1 MFNQTGIHSEKLA
14 GPVQILYNVQ
24 NQVAVPI
31 LVDSTM
37 ASVTVDG
44 RKVVKAGTP
53 LAGDLTN
60 RSTPFKAPA
69 AAVGGSNP
77 VPASPAVG
85 VLVHD
90 VDITNGNA
98 NGSLLI
104 WGFVNLNRLD
114 TATQTLA
121 TNAAEDLAG
130 KVWML
135 RD

>member
-1 MFNQTGIHSEKLA
+1 MFNQTGIHSERLT
-14 GPVQILYNVQ
+14 GPVQILYNVP
-24 NQVAVPI
+24 NQVAIPI

-37 ASVTVDG
+37 ASVTVGG

-53 LAGDLTN
+53 LAGDITN
-60 RSTPFKAPA
+60 RSTAFKAP
-69 AAVGGSNP
+69 
-77 VPASPAVG
+77 VPPTTGESPTPGTPAVG

-90 VDITNGNA
+90 VDITDGNA

-104 WGFVNLNRLD
+104 WGFINLDRLD
-114 TATQTLA
+114 TATQALA
-121 TNAAEDLAG
+121 TATAKDLNG

>member
-1 MFNQTGIHSEKLA
+1 MLNQTGIHSETLTA
-14 GPVQILYNVQ
+14 PVQILYNVP
-24 NQVAVPI
+24 NQMAVPI

-37 ASVTVDG
+37 ASITVDG

-53 LAGDLTN
+53 LAGDLTA
-60 RSTPFKAPA
+60 RSTPFKAP
-69 AAVGGSNP
+69 
-77 VPASPAVG
+77 VPATTGENPTSGTPAVG
-85 VLVHD
+85 ILLHD

-121 TNAAEDLAG
+121 KAAQKDLDG
-130 KVWML
+130 KVWL
-135 RD
+135 LKD

>member
-1 MFNQTGIHSEKLA
+1 MLNQTGIHSETLTA
-14 GPVQILYNVQ
+14 PVQILYNVP
-24 NQVAVPI
+24 NQMAVPI

-53 LAGDLTN
+53 LAGDLLN
-60 RSTPFKAPA
+60 RDTPFKAPDKDSA
-69 AAVGGSNP
+69 
-77 VPASPAVG
+77 AVG
-85 VLVHD
+85 VLLHD

-114 TATQTLA
+114 AATQTLA
-121 TNAAEDLAG
+121 TGAKEALSG
-130 KVWML
+130 KVWL
-135 RD
+135 LKD